1 MSDTRTQGTRLPR
14 RANRTPRRRW
24 AIALTATLL
33 TASVGAAGWVMSTAV
48 SGDLLT
54 NGSFD
59 VGSSGTGWSTTD
71 PVGVEVWSLGNTHQ
85 VAWTNWD
92 AGSPQT
98 GYEGPNFAE
107 INASSAGTLY
117 QDVATTPGDVL
128 TWKLAHR
135 ARAGNSG
142 SDVMKVLAGPGG
154 GSGAAGLTA
163 LTPTKKDGVTLNSP
177 GVNMSDTGAAWGVW
191 EGEYTVPPGQ
201 NLTRFAFQ
209 AVSSAN
215 GQQSYGNFLDGI
227 QFGNLGKTG
236 VVVTAASPT
245 SITVN
250 QSVPSITY
258 TTNAA
263 TTASDWTTQPTCA
276 VYAQS
281 DSSYTTPLTGQLAAG
296 TYVTRCTG
304 GSSATYYPSSFV
316 NGTLTVTKIP
326 VTVTAASPA
335 SLQVGSA
342 VPSISYSTNPTLSS
356 SDWTSQPTCGVYAA
370 SDTSFATPLTGTL
383 SAGTYVTH
391 CSGGASNTYNPA
403 YTDGTLVVAAPA
415 PSGGGGGGSAP
426 APSAD
431 TGDPAP
437 PAKPAPRPSPSSSPI
452 GSLDP
457 IANQQNTSVPPAG
470 LPAGA
475 SLLLVNGVPT
485 SVTVVPNAPQA
496 PTGLEVT
503 GDGWRMKLVGHGDDA
518 DPLGL
523 TEKQVLILQSDQTAG
538 ARSGEIGRV
547 KVKPVAR
554 ASGDGFKANS
564 PVKFYLLPKTY
575 LGQLMN
581 NDQGSFAGD
590 IPVPPGIKP
599 GAYTLQMNG
608 YGPDSSVR
616 SLSIGVIVKPTAG
629 RILTVRTA
637 VFFDPLSP
645 ELSAASKKALAAVAK
660 RARSGATKAVVV
672 GYVQPTSIT
681 HNDESLSQQRARNV
695 AAYLKSIGLGGTYL
709 VSGDGVAKQTDAT
722 ARRVN
727 VIVTYR
733 G

>member
-1 MSDTRTQGTRLPR
+1 MSALESRQGPR
-14 RANRTPRRRW
+14 RARRW
-24 AIALTATLL
+24 AIALTAAGL
-33 TASVGAAGWVMSTAV
+33 TASIGVAGWVMSTAV

-59 VGSSGTGWSTTD
+59 SGTSGTGWSTTD
-71 PVGVEVWSLGNTHQ
+71 PAGVEVWVYANMTQ
-85 VAWTNWD
+85 YIPWTQNM
-92 AGSPQT
+92 AG
-98 GYEGPNFAE
+98 YDGPNFAE

-128 TWKLAHR
+128 TWQLAHR

-142 SDVMKVLAGPGG
+142 TDVMKVLAGPGG
-154 GSGAAGLTA
+154 GSGATGLTA
-163 LTPTKKDGVTLNSP
+163 QVPLTKDGVTLNPSRSNP
-177 GVNMSDTGAAWGVW
+177 TYIDDTGAAWGLW
-191 EGEYTVPPGQ
+191 TGSYTVPPGQ
-201 NLTRFAFQ
+201 TLTRFGFQ
-209 AVSSAN
+209 AVSSASGN
-215 GQQSYGNFLDGI
+215 PSYGNFLDGI
-227 QFGNLGKTG
+227 AFGNLGKTG

-250 QSVPSITY
+250 QSVPSIAY

-263 TTASDWTTQPTCA
+263 TTSSDWTTEPTCA

-296 TYVTRCTG
+296 TYVTRCSG
-304 GSSATYYPSSFV
+304 GTSATYYPSSFV

-335 SLQVGSA
+335 TLTPGSS
-342 VPSISYSTNPTLSS
+342 VPTITYATNPSTSAG
-356 SDWTSQPTCGVYAA
+356 DWTSQPTCGVYAA

-391 CSGGASNTYNPA
+391 CSGGTSNTYNPTSYA
-403 YTDGTLVVAAPA
+403 DGTLVVAAPA
-415 PSGGGGGGSAP
+415 PSGGGGGGGTGSAP
-426 APSAD
+426 ASAPVAEPPAD
-431 TGDPAP
+431 PVPAP
-437 PAKPAPRPSPSSSPI
+437 PPAPKPVAAPL

-523 TEKQVLILQSDQTAG
+523 TEKQVLILQSDQTPG

-554 ASGDGFKANS
+554 ASGDGFKSNS
-564 PVKFYLLPKTY
+564 PVRFYLLPKTY

-695 AAYLKSIGLGGTYL
+695 AAYLKSIGLGGTYD

-727 VIVTYR
+727 VTVTYR